1 MTLIISPQVLA
12 VPNELVDV
20 PALLPA
26 LRKCL
31 EIGLTYVFNC
41 LSAMVRLFMLSL

>member
-1 MTLIISPQVLA
+1 MTLIISRQVLA

-31 EIGLTYVFNC
+31 EIGLTYV
-41 LSAMVRLFMLSL
+41 SLIYSQIFIWLPV